1 MLSGLHFDLAS
12 PLPAAAAG
20 WLCHNYMATY
30 LTIKRCYQFSH
41 KIISCSPSRLGATIW
56 RLVEYVRIL
65 PINRAWPKPHEN
77 EKLKVENECVR
88 KWTEGEQRQGDRQT
102 ERQTDRQ
109 CLVGSSSHKYF
120 LTILCFS
127 LSSSLSFPGIFLHL
141 LSYVLCN
148 FARGVS
154 VVFMLVRCLQ
164 CRCMNFR
171 GKRPRE
177 REWGRERRR

>member
-12 PLPAAAAG
+12 PLPAVAAAG

-41 KIISCSPSRLGATIW
+41 KIISCAATIW

-102 ERQTDRQ
+102 VRQRDRQ

-120 LTILCFS
+120 LKIP
-127 LSSSLSFPGIFLHL
+127 FPL
-141 LSYVLCN
+141 LPALFSYVLCN

-154 VVFMLVRCLQ
+154 VMFLCWFGVCSAVV
-164 CRCMNFR
+164 
-171 GKRPRE
+171 
-177 REWGRERRR
+177 

>member
-41 KIISCSPSRLGATIW
+41 KIISCVATIW

-88 KWTEGEQRQGDRQT
+88 KWTDDGLWDRQT
-102 ERQTDRQ
+102 DNALWAARHISISWR
-109 CLVGSSSHKYF
+109 YF
-120 LTILCFS
+120 AFPFPPS
-127 LSSSLSFPGIFLHL
+127 LPLSLH
-141 LSYVLCN
+141 SYVLCN

-154 VVFMLVRCLQ
+154 VMFLCWFGVCSAVV
-164 CRCMNFR
+164 
-171 GKRPRE
+171 
-177 REWGRERRR
+177 